1 MRARVLE
8 PDRCMALPMF
18 HAFAGC
24 DTVSIFGGKT
34 MMKLHQHFQCS
45 LATTPESVESFI
57 YKPLE
62 QFVILLY
69 DCTSNLECVNRAR
82 KQLFTQKGTS
92 VKGILP
98 TKAVLIQHI
107 KPATYQAGYCWGQV
121 MIAAP
126 EPPSPNDWS
135 WTRREPSGWEVCS
148 TTLPAA
154 TKACRELLRCGCKKS
169 CTHQCKCL
177 KAALQCTTLC
187 HCGGLCSEN

>member
-1 MRARVLE
+1 
-8 PDRCMALPMF
+8 
-18 HAFAGC
+18 
-24 DTVSIFGGKT
+24 
-34 MMKLHQHFQCS
+34 MKLHQHFQCS

-126 EPPSPNDWS
+126 EPPSPND
-135 WTRREPSGWEVCS
+135 
-148 TTLPAA
+148 
-154 TKACRELLRCGCKKS
+154 
-169 CTHQCKCL
+169 
-177 KAALQCTTLC
+177 
-187 HCGGLCSEN
+187 